1 MRVRFQQPPLRRL
14 VPDAQEWIHSTSYR
28 SRESSVQRNRKLR
41 EAHRKLTPHGHQ
53 LATRYDM
60 PFQQQINRL
69 QSASIQHKHLVLLGV
84 QQLSHGD

>member
-1 MRVRFQQPPLRRL
+1 
-14 VPDAQEWIHSTSYR
+14 
-28 SRESSVQRNRKLR
+28 
-41 EAHRKLTPHGHQ
+41 